1 MWGEPQIKLQAVR
14 RKISSLP
21 SQGFE
26 TLILEQNMTL
36 KKKRKKKRKRGG
48 SLEVVDV
55 VDLKG
60 VGSSG
65 YLSHFVIAF

>member
-1 MWGEPQIKLQAVR
+1 MWGEPQIKPRAVR

-26 TLILEQNMTL
+26 TLILELNMTL
-36 KKKRKKKRKRGG
+36 KKKKKKKKKKKRKRGG
-48 SLEVVDV
+48 SLDVVDV

-60 VGSSG
+60 LGS
-65 YLSHFVIAF
+65 